1 MKLITEQNFDVNY
14 IRENLEEGRK
24 PTLWIEGI
32 FMQGDIKNRNGRI
45 YPATILERQ
54 MNYYVENFVSKHR
67 SLGELNHPNGPTINL
82 DKVSHM
88 ITEMRRDG
96 SDFYGKAKILDTPM
110 GNIARSLIDEGA
122 SLGVSTRGLGSVK
135 QSGGAMVV
143 QEDFVL
149 NTVDIVS
156 QPSAMDAWVNG
167 IMEGVEWIWDGDTLK
182 EVTLNEIK
190 KDLDKPL
197 LTEAQVLRN
206 WKKFLKTL

>member
-14 IRENLEEGRK
+14 IRENLEEGKK
-24 PTLWIEGI
+24 PNLFIEGI

-45 YPATILERQ
+45 YPAKILENQ
-54 MNYYVENFVSKHR
+54 MNFYVENYVSKHR

-88 ITEMRRDG
+88 ITAMYREG

-135 QSGGAMVV
+135 NSGGAMVV

-167 IMEGVEWIWDGDTLK
+167 IMEGVEWIWQGGALK

>member
-14 IRENLEEGRK
+14 IRENLEEGKK
-24 PTLWIEGI
+24 PNLFIEGI

-45 YPATILERQ
+45 YPAKILENQ
-54 MNYYVENFVSKHR
+54 MNFYVENYVSKHR
-67 SLGELNHPNGPTINL
+67 SLGELNHPSGPTINL

-88 ITEMRRDG
+88 ITAMYREG

-135 QSGGAMVV
+135 NSGGAMVV

-167 IMEGVEWIWDGDTLK
+167 IMEGVEWIWQGGALK